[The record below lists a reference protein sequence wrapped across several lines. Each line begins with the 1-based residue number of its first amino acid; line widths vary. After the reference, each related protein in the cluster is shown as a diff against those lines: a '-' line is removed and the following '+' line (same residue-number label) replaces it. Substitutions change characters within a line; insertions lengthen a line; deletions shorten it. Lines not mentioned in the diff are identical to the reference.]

1 MQDKWSDWVRE
12 KGIKQEEGQADKKKP
27 GEMGEEEIEREERI
41 EGERNE
47 SRERVAQR
55 LGVEVVMRH

>member
-27 GEMGEEEIEREERI
+27 GEMGEEEIEREKRI
-41 EGERNE
+41 EGE
-47 SRERVAQR
+47 RERVAQR

>member
-27 GEMGEEEIEREERI
+27 REMGEEEIEREKRI
-41 EGERNE
+41 EGE
-47 SRERVAQR
+47 RERVAQR

>member
-12 KGIKQEEGQADKKKP
+12 KRIKQEEEEEGQADKKKP
-27 GEMGEEEIEREERI
+27 GEMGEEEIEREKRI
-41 EGERNE
+41 EGE
-47 SRERVAQR
+47 RERVAQR

>member
-27 GEMGEEEIEREERI
+27 GEMGEEEIEREKRI
-41 EGERNE
+41 ERERNE
-47 SRERVAQR
+47 
-55 LGVEVVMRH
+55 